1 MQSINFTKLNGLV
14 PAVIQDAATDRVLM
28 VGFMNEEALTATRDN
43 GLVTFYSRTRNQLW
57 TKGETSN
64 NFLRVKDILV
74 DCDGDTL
81 LIKALPDGPTCHT
94 GADTC
99 FDERND
105 ESLNFLRALEAL
117 IDSRREADPGS
128 SYTAKLLSS
137 DIKRV
142 AKKVGEEGV
151 EVAIEATN
159 PDQERFLDEC
169 ADLIYHLQ
177 VLLAHRNLKLADVA
191 QVLRSRHGEALRGK

>member
-1 MQSINFTKLNGLV
+1 MNTIDFTKLNGLV

-28 VGFMNEEALTATRDN
+28 VGFMNEEALTATRDK

-105 ESLNFLRALEAL
+105 ESLNFLQALEAL
-117 IDSRREADPGS
+117 IESRRDADPGS